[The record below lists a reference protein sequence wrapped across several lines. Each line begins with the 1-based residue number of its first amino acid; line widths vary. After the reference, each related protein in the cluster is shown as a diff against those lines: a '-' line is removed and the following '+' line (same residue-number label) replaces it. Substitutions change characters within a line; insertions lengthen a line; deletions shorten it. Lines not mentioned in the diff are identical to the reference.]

1 MSKIK
6 ALLAAI
12 VLQVKR
18 ILAYLPTDLPVG
30 KTAMH
35 AFYDDILELAGKYA
49 DTQSMKWVLSTKIM
63 QLDQNVSRKSKM
75 FFVKI
80 LRKAA
85 ANQVASDIVLD
96 IKTAQQEA
104 IALANKLQAEATANQ
119 AGLANAPQTPA
130 APTNTGS
137 TPV

>member
-6 ALLAAI
+6 ALLAAV

-96 IKTAQQEA
+96 IKTANKKLLRWLINYKQKLLQTKQE
-104 IALANKLQAEATANQ
+104 
-119 AGLANAPQTPA
+119 
-130 APTNTGS
+130 
-137 TPV
+137 